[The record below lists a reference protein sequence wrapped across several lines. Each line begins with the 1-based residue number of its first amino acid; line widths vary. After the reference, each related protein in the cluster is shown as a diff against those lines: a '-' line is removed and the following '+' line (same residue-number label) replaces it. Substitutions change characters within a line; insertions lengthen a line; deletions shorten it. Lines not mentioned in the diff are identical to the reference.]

1 MIALLYVIMLNVI
14 LQSIVL
20 MNDIMLSA
28 IMMNAIMLSI
38 FVQLDFNL
46 SIRVT
51 DTLESNSILIYF
63 ASVMSIYTQ
72 WVCLI
77 KN

>member
-1 MIALLYVIMLNVI
+1 ML
-14 LQSIVL
+14 SIVML
-20 MNDIMLSA
+20 NDIMLSA
-28 IMMNAIMLSI
+28 IMMNAIIMNAIMLSI
-38 FVQLDFNL
+38 FMHLDFNL

-51 DTLESNSILIYF
+51 DTLESSSILIYF
-63 ASVMSIYTQ
+63 ASVMSICTQ